1 MRIWMKRLKLV
12 LLYICCASVFCSV
25 GMELTPTTHV
35 LLAATGELVY
45 ALGAAIVLHDVDA
58 AAQRFFL
65 GHCHTDSL
73 ELRAALDAHVEITA
87 YDKQLNSI
95 PHTSIEMRPFSV

>member
-1 MRIWMKRLKLV
+1 
-12 LLYICCASVFCSV
+12 
-25 GMELTPTTHV
+25 MELAPTAHV

-45 ALGAAIVLHDVDA
+45 ALGAAILLHDVDA

-65 GHCHTDSL
+65 GHCLTDSH

-87 YDKQLNSI
+87 YVKQLSI
-95 PHTSIEMRPFSV
+95 IIINYPYHVDRNASFYCKDTSAFAFPIY